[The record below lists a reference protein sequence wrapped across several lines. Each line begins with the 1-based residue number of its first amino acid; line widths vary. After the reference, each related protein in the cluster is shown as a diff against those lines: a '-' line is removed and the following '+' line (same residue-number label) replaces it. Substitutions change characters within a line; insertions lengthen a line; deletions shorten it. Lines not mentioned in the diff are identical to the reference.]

1 MTVRGLDRGE
11 RCALLISECQQG
23 MIVEEYRGA
32 RDELARQAEQR
43 GIVPAI
49 AELAEAFRRAG
60 QPVLHSHLVPRAD
73 WSGFRVNCALAG
85 LLRRADLV
93 CEGKPGAEP
102 HPGLCPQPGDFV
114 VRRPTGLT
122 SFYGT
127 EVDALLRAEDVRT
140 VVVTGVSTN
149 MAVFGS
155 VLEAVNRGYSVVV
168 PTDCIAG
175 VGESQHVVQTQLLP
189 LLATMTGRTEIIS
202 ELTAQAAAPARART

>member
-23 MIVEEYRGA
+23 MIVEKYRGA
-32 RDELARQAEQR
+32 RDELARQAENRQ
-43 GIVPAI
+43 IVPAI
-49 AELAEAFRRAG
+49 AELAEAFRRAA
-60 QPVLHSHLVPRAD
+60 QPVVHSHLVPRAD
-73 WSGFRVNCALAG
+73 WSGFKVNCALAG
-85 LLRRADLV
+85 VLRRANIV

-102 HPGLCPQPGDFV
+102 HPGLRPQPGDFV

-140 VVVTGVSTN
+140 VVVAGVSTN
-149 MAVFGS
+149 IAVFGS

-168 PTDCIAG
+168 PADCIAG
-175 VGESQHVVQTQLLP
+175 IGESQHVVQMQLLP
-189 LLATMTGRTEIIS
+189 LLATVTDRTQVIS
-202 ELTAQAAAPARART
+202 ALTARASAPAGAGA